1 MIKIDPIFVE
11 RVKKATSYEDLFPLM
26 QNAIELEHA
35 TIPPYLTAIFSLKP
49 KTNKEIRK
57 LIHSIVI
64 EEMLHMSISS
74 NILNALGGAPDINKN
89 SFVPEYPTGLPMGI
103 GEDLIVGLA
112 NYSIDQVQNVFMKIE
127 EPEHPIVFESLAAGE
142 LTFST
147 IGEFYA
153 AIQKKIIELP
163 GDKLPGDK
171 KLQVTSSFFP
181 ANLLYPIHT
190 TEEAVSAIDIIV
202 RQGEGTTTTPFDEEG
217 HLAHYYE
224 FEELYKGRRLI
235 KDPSAPNGYS
245 FSGDVIPFDQNDV
258 FPIFANT
265 KASMLPEGSEER
277 RRADDFNVTYSRLL
291 NGLHK
296 TFNGNPDFLDGTI
309 GLMYD
314 VKLSGE
320 KLCATPFPG
329 QEGLNI
335 GPPFEFVD
343 VND

>member
-1 MIKIDPIFVE
+1 MIKIDPKFVE
-11 RVKKATSYEDLFPLM
+11 QVKRATSYEDLFPLM

-49 KTNKEIRK
+49 KTNNEIRK

-64 EEMLHMSISS
+64 EEMLHMTISS
-74 NILNALGGAPDINKN
+74 NILNALGGAPAINNK
-89 SFVPEYPTGLPMGI
+89 SFVPRYPTKLPMGI
-103 GEDLIVGLA
+103 GEDLVVGLA
-112 NYSIDQVQNVFMKIE
+112 NYSIDQVVNVFMRIE
-127 EPEHPIVFESLAAGE
+127 EPEHPIPFESLAAE
-142 LTFST
+142 ALTFST

-153 AIQKKIIELP
+153 AIQAKIIELP
-163 GDKLPGDK
+163 GEKLPGDK
-171 KLQVTSSFFP
+171 KRQVTSSFFP
-181 ANLLYPIHT
+181 DDLLYPIHT
-190 TEEAVSAIDIIV
+190 TAEAVSAINIIV

-224 FEELYKGRRLI
+224 FEELYKGRRLV

-245 FSGDVIPFDQNDV
+245 FSGDVIPFDQDDV
-258 FPIFANT
+258 FPLFPNT
-265 KASMLPEGSEER
+265 KAAMLAAGSEER
-277 RRADDFNVTYSRLL
+277 RRADDFNVGYSRLL

-296 TFNGNPDFLDGTI
+296 TFNGCPDFLDGTI

-329 QEGLNI
+329 VTGMNI

>member
-11 RVKKATSYEDLFPLM
+11 RVKRATSYEDLFPLM

-49 KTNKEIRK
+49 KTNNEIRK

-74 NILNALGGAPDINKN
+74 NILNALGSAPAINN
-89 SFVPEYPTGLPMGI
+89 ENFVPKYPTKLPMGI
-103 GEDLIVGLA
+103 GEDLTVGLA
-112 NYSIDQVQNVFMKIE
+112 NYSVHQVQNVFMRIE
-127 EPEHPIVFESLAAGE
+127 EPEHPIEFESLAAE
-142 LTFST
+142 PTFST
-147 IGEFYA
+147 IGEFYG

-224 FEELYKGRRLI
+224 FEELYKGRKLI

-258 FPIFANT
+258 YPLFSNT
-265 KASMLPEGSEER
+265 KASMLPAGSEER
-277 RRADDFNVTYSRLL
+277 RRADDFNVSYSRLL
-291 NGLHK
+291 NGLHN
-296 TFNGNPDFLDGTI
+296 TFNGCPECLDGTI

-329 QEGLNI
+329 VQGKNI

>member
-1 MIKIDPIFVE
+1 MIKIDPIYVE
-11 RVKKATSYEDLFPLM
+11 KVKKATSYEDLFPLM

-49 KTNKEIRK
+49 KTNNEIRN

-74 NILNALGGAPDINKN
+74 NILNALGGAPEINNK
-89 SFVPEYPTGLPMGI
+89 SFVPEYPTPLPMGI
-103 GEDLIVGLA
+103 GTDLIVGLA
-112 NYSIDQVQNVFMKIE
+112 NYSINQVQNVFMKIE
-127 EPEHPIVFESLAAGE
+127 EPEHPIVFEAVAGE

-147 IGEFYA
+147 IGEFYT
-153 AIQKKIIELP
+153 AIQQKIIELP

-171 KLQVTSSFFP
+171 KRQVTSSFFP
-181 ANLLYPIHT
+181 ENLLYPIHMT
-190 TEEAVSAIDIIV
+190 QDAVSAINIIV
-202 RQGEGTTTTPFDEEG
+202 QQGEGTTTTPFDEEG

-224 FEELYKGRRLI
+224 FEELYKGRKLI
-235 KDPSAPNGYS
+235 KDPTAPNGYS
-245 FSGDVIPFDQNDV
+245 FTGDVIPFDQNGV
-258 FPIFANT
+258 FPLVANT
-265 KASMLPEGSEER
+265 KAAMLAAGSEER
-277 RRADDFNVTYSRLL
+277 RRADDFNVSYSRLL

-296 TFNGNPDFLDGTI
+296 TFNGSPDFLDGTI

-329 QEGLNI
+329 QQGLNI